1 MTIGADYFYFSND
14 IRYTIYEIQYKK
26 GKHKMQN
33 LLGPTWIE
41 INLDAVANNVK
52 NIKELIGEKKELMA
66 VVKGN
71 AYGHDV
77 LEVIPVVLNNGAT
90 RLAVARLEEGIF
102 LRKASIDVP
111 ILILG
116 LTLKQQ
122 AELLVSYNITPTVCK
137 YETIEKLSKF
147 AVKEDKTVKVHI
159 KVDTGMGRIGIF
171 PSHILDF
178 VKKVKVL
185 KNIEIEGIFTHF
197 SVADEKDKTYTEEQ
211 FKKFMEVL
219 TILEKE
225 GIKIPV
231 KHVGN
236 SATLLDLPYM
246 WLDLIRPGISIYG
259 LYPSREV
266 QKTVKLIPAHSF
278 KTRIVF
284 LKELPAGEYISYGR
298 TYTTTKRRTKVASLP
313 VGYADGYNRLLSNQ
327 GEVLVRGR
335 RFPII
340 GRICMDQCMIDVTNL
355 PQVKIGDE
363 VVLWGRQGQEEI
375 IVEEIAEKIG
385 TINYEVVHMP
395 DKKRVPKL
403 FIKDGKPWKIK
414 TMLGEKLL

>member
-1 MTIGADYFYFSND
+1 M
-14 IRYTIYEIQYKK
+14 
-26 GKHKMQN
+26 HK

-41 INLDAVANNVK
+41 IDLDAIAQNVR
-52 NIKELIGEKKELMA
+52 NIKKLIGEKKELMA

-71 AYGHDV
+71 AYGHDILETSSIV
-77 LEVIPVVLNNGAT
+77 LKNGAT

-102 LRKASIDVP
+102 LRKTGISVP
-111 ILILG
+111 ILVLG
-116 LTLKQQ
+116 LTLEEQV
-122 AELLVSYNITPTVCK
+122 ELLVSYNITPTVCK
-137 YETIEKLSKF
+137 HETIEKLSKF
-147 AVKEDKTVKVHI
+147 AVKEDKTIKVHI

-171 PSHILDF
+171 PNHVLDF
-178 VKKVKVL
+178 VRKVKAF

-197 SVADEKDKTYTEEQ
+197 SVADEKDKTYTEAQ

-236 SATLLDLPYM
+236 SATLLDFPHM
-246 WLDLIRPGISIYG
+246 WLDLVRPGISIYG
-259 LYPSREV
+259 LYPSTEV

-278 KTRIVF
+278 KTRIIF
-284 LKELPAGEYISYGR
+284 LKELPVGECIGYGR
-298 TYTTTKRRTKVASLP
+298 TYTTSKRRTKVASLP

-335 RFPII
+335 RFLII
-340 GRICMDQCMIDVTNL
+340 GRVCMDQAMIDVTNL
-355 PQVKIGDE
+355 PQVEVGDE

-375 IVEEIAEKIG
+375 TVEEVADKIG
-385 TINYEVVHMP
+385 TINYEIAHLP

-403 FIKDGKPWKIK
+403 FIKDGKPYKIK
-414 TMLGEKLL
+414 SMLWEKLL

>member
-1 MTIGADYFYFSND
+1 
-14 IRYTIYEIQYKK
+14 
-26 GKHKMQN
+26 MQK
-33 LLGPTWIE
+33 LLGSTWIE
-41 INLDAVANNVK
+41 IDLDAIAQNVR
-52 NIKELIGEKKELMA
+52 NIKKLIGEKKELMA

-71 AYGHDV
+71 GYGHDILEISSLV
-77 LEVIPVVLNNGAT
+77 LKNGAT

-102 LRKASIDVP
+102 LRKAGIAVP
-111 ILILG
+111 ILVLG
-116 LTLKQQ
+116 LTLEQQ
-122 AELLVSYNITPTVCK
+122 VELLVLYNISPTVGE
-137 YETIEKLSKF
+137 YEMIEKLSESAF
-147 AVKEDKTVKVHI
+147 KEDKIVKVHL

-171 PSHILDF
+171 PNHVLNFI
-178 VKKVKVL
+178 KKVKAL

-197 SVADEKDKTYTEEQ
+197 SVADEKDKTYTEVQ
-211 FKKFMEVL
+211 FKKFIEVL

-225 GIKIPV
+225 GIRIPV

-236 SATLLDLPYM
+236 SATLLDLPHM
-246 WLDLIRPGISIYG
+246 WLDLVRPGISVYG

-266 QKTVKLIPAHSF
+266 QKTVKLIPAHTF

-298 TYTTTKRRTKVASLP
+298 TYTTKQKRTVIASLP

-327 GEVLVRGR
+327 GEVLVRGK
-335 RFPII
+335 RFPVI
-340 GRICMDQCMIDVTNL
+340 GRVCMDQTMIDVTNL
-355 PQVKIGDE
+355 PQVEIGDE

-375 IVEEIAEKIG
+375 TVEEIADKIK

-403 FIKDGKPWKIK
+403 FIKDGKPWKVK
-414 TMLGEKLL
+414 TMFGEKIL

>member
-1 MTIGADYFYFSND
+1 M
-14 IRYTIYEIQYKK
+14 K
-26 GKHKMQN
+26 N
-33 LLGPTWIE
+33 LLGPTWTE
-41 INLDAVANNVK
+41 VNLDAIAQNVR
-52 NIKELIGEKKELMA
+52 NIKKLIGEKKELMA

-71 AYGHDV
+71 AYGHDI
-77 LEVIPVVLNNGAT
+77 LEVSSVALNNGAT

-102 LRKASIDVP
+102 LRKARIAVP

-122 AELLVSYNITPTVCK
+122 AELLVSYNITPTVCE
-137 YETIEKLSKF
+137 YEMIEKLSES
-147 AVKEDKTVKVHI
+147 AIKEDKVVKVHL

-171 PSHILDF
+171 PNHILDF
-178 VKKVKVL
+178 VKKVKAL

-211 FKKFMEVL
+211 FKKFIEVL

-246 WLDLIRPGISIYG
+246 WLDLVRPGISIYG

-284 LKELPAGEYISYGR
+284 LKELPAGECISYGR
-298 TYTTTKRRTKVASLP
+298 TYATTKRRTKIASLP
-313 VGYADGYNRLLSNQ
+313 IGYADGYNRLLSNQ

-335 RFPII
+335 RFPVI
-340 GRICMDQCMIDVTNL
+340 GRVCMDQCMIDVTNL

-375 IVEEIAEKIG
+375 TVEEIAEKIG
-385 TINYEVVHMP
+385 TINYEIVHMP

>member
-1 MTIGADYFYFSND
+1 
-14 IRYTIYEIQYKK
+14 
-26 GKHKMQN
+26 MQK
-33 LLGPTWIE
+33 LLGSTWIE
-41 INLDAVANNVK
+41 IDLDAIAQNVK
-52 NIKELIGEKKELMA
+52 NIKQLIGEKIELMA

-71 AYGHDV
+71 AYGHGILDV
-77 LEVIPVVLNNGAT
+77 SSVVLNNGAT

-102 LRKASIDVP
+102 LRKAGITVP

-122 AELLVSYNITPTVCK
+122 AELLVSYNITPTVCE
-137 YETIEKLSKF
+137 YEMIEKLSES
-147 AVKEDKTVKVHI
+147 AIKEDKVVKVHL

-171 PSHILDF
+171 SHDILRF
-178 VKKVKVL
+178 IKRIRALRNV
-185 KNIEIEGIFTHF
+185 EIEGIFTHF
-197 SVADEKDKTYTEEQ
+197 SVADEKDKTYTEKQ
-211 FKKFMEVL
+211 FRKFMGVL
-219 TILEKE
+219 TALEKE
-225 GIKIPV
+225 GIRIPI
-231 KHVGN
+231 KHLGN
-236 SATLLDLPYM
+236 SATLLDLPHM
-246 WLDLIRPGISIYG
+246 WLDLVRPGISIYG
-259 LYPSREV
+259 LYPSTEV
-266 QKTVKLIPAHSF
+266 QKTIKLIPAHSF

-284 LKELPAGEYISYGR
+284 LKELSMGESIGYGR
-298 TYTTTKRRTKVASLP
+298 TYTTNQRRTKVASLP

-340 GRICMDQCMIDVTNL
+340 GRICMDQTMIDVTNL
-355 PQVKIGDE
+355 PQVEIGDE

-375 IVEEIAEKIG
+375 TVEEIAEKIG
-385 TINYEVVHMP
+385 TINYEIVHMP

>member
-1 MTIGADYFYFSND
+1 
-14 IRYTIYEIQYKK
+14 
-26 GKHKMQN
+26 MQK

-41 INLDAVANNVK
+41 VNLDAIAQNVR
-52 NIKELIGEKKELMA
+52 NIKKLIGEKKELMA

-77 LEVIPVVLNNGAT
+77 LEVVPVVLKSGAT

-102 LRKASIDVP
+102 LRKVGIIVP
-111 ILILG
+111 ILVLG

-122 AELLVSYNITPTVCK
+122 AELLVSYSITPAVSEC
-137 YETIEKLSKF
+137 EMIEKLSEEAF
-147 AVKEDKTVKVHI
+147 KEGKIVKVHL

-171 PSHILDF
+171 PNRVLDF
-178 VKKVKVL
+178 IKKIKAS
-185 KNIEIEGIFTHF
+185 KNIEIEGVFTHF
-197 SVADEKDKTYTEEQ
+197 SVADEKDKTYTEIQ

-219 TILEKE
+219 NILEKE
-225 GIKIPV
+225 GIEISI

-236 SATLLDLPYM
+236 SATLLDLPHM

-259 LYPSREV
+259 LYPSKEV
-266 QKTVKLIPAHSF
+266 QKIIKLIPAHSF

-284 LKELPAGEYISYGR
+284 LKELPAGECISYGR
-298 TYTTTKRRTKVASLP
+298 TYKTKKKRTVVASLP

-335 RFPII
+335 RFPVI
-340 GRICMDQCMIDVTNL
+340 GRICMDQTMIDVTNL
-355 PQVKIGDE
+355 PQVEIGDE

-375 IVEEIAEKIG
+375 TVEEIAEKIG
-385 TINYEVVHMP
+385 TINYEIVHMP

-403 FIKDGKPWKIK
+403 FIKNKKPYKIK
-414 TMLGEKLL
+414 SMLGERLL

>member
-1 MTIGADYFYFSND
+1 
-14 IRYTIYEIQYKK
+14 
-26 GKHKMQN
+26 MQK

-41 INLDAVANNVK
+41 VNLDAIAQNVR
-52 NIKELIGEKKELMA
+52 NIKKLIGEKKELMA

-77 LEVIPVVLNNGAT
+77 LEVVPVVLKSGAT

-102 LRKASIDVP
+102 LRKAGITVP
-111 ILILG
+111 ILVLG

-122 AELLVSYNITPTVCK
+122 AELLVSYSITPAVSEC
-137 YETIEKLSKF
+137 EMIEKLSEEAF
-147 AVKEDKTVKVHI
+147 KEGKIVKVHL

-171 PSHILDF
+171 PNRVLDF
-178 VKKVKVL
+178 VKKIKAL
-185 KNIEIEGIFTHF
+185 KNIEIEGVFTHF
-197 SVADEKDKTYTEEQ
+197 SVADEKDKTYTEIQ

-219 TILEKE
+219 NILEKE
-225 GIKIPV
+225 GIEIPI

-236 SATLLDLPYM
+236 SATLLDLPHM

-259 LYPSREV
+259 LYPSKEV
-266 QKTVKLIPAHSF
+266 QKIIKLIPAHSF

-284 LKELPAGEYISYGR
+284 LKELPAGECISYGR
-298 TYTTTKRRTKVASLP
+298 TYKTKKKRTVVASLP
-313 VGYADGYNRLLSNQ
+313 VGYADGYNRHLSNQ

-335 RFPII
+335 RFPVI
-340 GRICMDQCMIDVTNL
+340 GRICMDQTMIDVTNL
-355 PQVKIGDE
+355 PQVEIGDE

-375 IVEEIAEKIG
+375 TVEEIAEKIG
-385 TINYEVVHMP
+385 TINYEIVHMP

-403 FIKDGKPWKIK
+403 FIKNKKPYKIK
-414 TMLGEKLL
+414 SMLGERLL

>member
-1 MTIGADYFYFSND
+1 
-14 IRYTIYEIQYKK
+14 
-26 GKHKMQN
+26 MQK

-41 INLDAVANNVK
+41 VNLDAIAQNVR
-52 NIKELIGEKKELMA
+52 NIKKLIGEKKELMA

-77 LEVIPVVLNNGAT
+77 LEVVPVVLKSGAT

-102 LRKASIDVP
+102 LRKTGITAP
-111 ILILG
+111 ILVLG

-122 AELLVSYNITPTVCK
+122 AELLVSYSITPAVSE
-137 YETIEKLSKF
+137 YEMIEKLSEEAF
-147 AVKEDKTVKVHI
+147 KEGKIVKVHL
-159 KVDTGMGRIGIF
+159 KVDTGMGRIGIL
-171 PSHILDF
+171 PNRVLDF
-178 VKKVKVL
+178 VKKIKAL
-185 KNIEIEGIFTHF
+185 KNIEIEGVFTHF
-197 SVADEKDKTYTEEQ
+197 SVADEKDKTYTEIQ

-219 TILEKE
+219 NILEKE
-225 GIKIPV
+225 GIEISI

-236 SATLLDLPYM
+236 SATLLDLPHM

-259 LYPSREV
+259 LYPSKEV
-266 QKTVKLIPAHSF
+266 QKIIKLIPAHSF

-284 LKELPAGEYISYGR
+284 LKELPAGECISYGR
-298 TYTTTKRRTKVASLP
+298 TYKTKKKRTVVASLP
-313 VGYADGYNRLLSNQ
+313 VGYADGYNRHLSNQ

-335 RFPII
+335 RFPVI
-340 GRICMDQCMIDVTNL
+340 GRICMDQTMIDVTNL

-375 IVEEIAEKIG
+375 TVEEIAEKIG
-385 TINYEVVHMP
+385 TINYEIVHMP

-403 FIKDGKPWKIK
+403 FIKNKKPYKIK
-414 TMLGEKLL
+414 SMFGERLL

>member
-1 MTIGADYFYFSND
+1 
-14 IRYTIYEIQYKK
+14 
-26 GKHKMQN
+26 MQK
-33 LLGPTWIE
+33 LLGPTWTE
-41 INLDAVANNVK
+41 VNLDAIAQNVI
-52 NIKELIGEKKELMA
+52 NIKKLIGEKKELMA

-71 AYGHDV
+71 GYGHDI
-77 LEVIPVVLNNGAT
+77 LEVSSVVLKNGAS

-102 LRKASIDVP
+102 LRKAGIIVP
-111 ILILG
+111 ILVLG
-116 LTLKQQ
+116 LTLEQQ
-122 AELLVSYNITPTVCK
+122 AELLVSYNITSTVCK

-147 AVKEDKTVKVHI
+147 AVKEGKTAKVHI
-159 KVDTGMGRIGIF
+159 KVDTGMGRIGIL
-171 PSHILDF
+171 PNHILGF

-197 SVADEKDKTYTEEQ
+197 SVADEKDKTYTEAQ
-211 FKKFMEVL
+211 FKKFMEVV

-225 GIKIPV
+225 GIRIPV

-236 SATLLDLPYM
+236 SATLLDLPHM
-246 WLDLIRPGISIYG
+246 WLDLVRPGISVYG

-266 QKTVKLIPAHSF
+266 QKTVKLIPAQTF

-284 LKELPAGEYISYGR
+284 LKELPAGEDISYGR
-298 TYTTTKRRTKVASLP
+298 TYTTNKKRTVVASLP

-327 GEVLVRGR
+327 GEVLIKGR

-340 GRICMDQCMIDVTNL
+340 GRVCMDQTMIDVTNL
-355 PQVKIGDE
+355 PQVEIGDE

-375 IVEEIAEKIG
+375 TVEEIAEKIG
-385 TINYEVVHMP
+385 TINYEIVHLL
-395 DKKRVPKL
+395 DKMRVPKL
-403 FIKDGKPWKIK
+403 FIKNGMPWKIK

>member
-1 MTIGADYFYFSND
+1 M
-14 IRYTIYEIQYKK
+14 KK
-26 GKHKMQN
+26 

-41 INLDAVANNVK
+41 VNLYAIAQNVR
-52 NIKELIGEKKELMA
+52 NIKKLIGEKKELMA

-71 AYGHDV
+71 AYGHDI
-77 LEVIPVVLNNGAT
+77 LEVSSVVLNNGAT
-90 RLAVARLEEGIF
+90 QLAVARLEEGIF
-102 LRKASIDVP
+102 LRKAGITVP

-122 AELLVSYNITPTVCK
+122 AELLVSYNITPTVCE
-137 YETIEKLSKF
+137 YEMIEKLSES
-147 AVKEDKTVKVHI
+147 AIKEDKVVKVHL

-171 PSHILDF
+171 PNHILDF
-178 VKKVKVL
+178 VKKVKAL

-211 FKKFMEVL
+211 FKKFIEVL
-219 TILEKE
+219 TILEKG

-246 WLDLIRPGISIYG
+246 WLDLVRPGISVYG

-284 LKELPAGEYISYGR
+284 LKELPAGECISYGR
-298 TYTTTKRRTKVASLP
+298 IYTTTKRRTKIASLP

-335 RFPII
+335 RFPVI
-340 GRICMDQCMIDVTNL
+340 GRVCMDQCMIDVTNL
-355 PQVKIGDE
+355 TQVKIGDE
-363 VVLWGRQGQEEI
+363 VVLWGRQGEEEI
-375 IVEEIAEKIG
+375 TVEEIAEKIG
-385 TINYEVVHMP
+385 TINYEIVHMP

>member
-1 MTIGADYFYFSND
+1 
-14 IRYTIYEIQYKK
+14 
-26 GKHKMQN
+26 MQK

-41 INLDAVANNVK
+41 VNLDAIAQNVR
-52 NIKELIGEKKELMA
+52 NIKKLIGEKKELMA

-77 LEVIPVVLNNGAT
+77 LEVVPVVLKSGAT

-102 LRKASIDVP
+102 LRKAGITVP
-111 ILILG
+111 ILVLG

-122 AELLVSYNITPTVCK
+122 AELLVSYSITPAVSEC
-137 YETIEKLSKF
+137 EMIEKLSEEAF
-147 AVKEDKTVKVHI
+147 KEGKIVKVHL

-171 PSHILDF
+171 PNRVLDF
-178 VKKVKVL
+178 VKKVKAF

-197 SVADEKDKTYTEEQ
+197 SVADEKDKTYTEIQ

-219 TILEKE
+219 NILEKE
-225 GIKIPV
+225 GIEIPI

-236 SATLLDLPYM
+236 SATLLDLPHM

-259 LYPSREV
+259 LYPSKEV
-266 QKTVKLIPAHSF
+266 QKIIKLIPAHSF

-284 LKELPAGEYISYGR
+284 LKELPAGECISYGR
-298 TYTTTKRRTKVASLP
+298 TYTTKKKRTVVASLP

-335 RFPII
+335 RFPVI
-340 GRICMDQCMIDVTNL
+340 GRICMDQTMIDVTNL

-375 IVEEIAEKIG
+375 TVEEIAEKIG
-385 TINYEVVHMP
+385 TINYEIPHMP

-403 FIKDGKPWKIK
+403 FIKNKKPYKIK
-414 TMLGEKLL
+414 SMFGERLL

>member
-1 MTIGADYFYFSND
+1 M
-14 IRYTIYEIQYKK
+14 KK
-26 GKHKMQN
+26 
-33 LLGPTWIE
+33 LLGSTWIE
-41 INLDAVANNVK
+41 IDLDAIAQNVR
-52 NIKELIGEKKELMA
+52 NIKKLIGEKKELMA

-71 AYGHDV
+71 GYGHDILEISSIV
-77 LEVIPVVLNNGAT
+77 LKNGAT

-102 LRKASIDVP
+102 LRKAGIAVP
-111 ILILG
+111 ILVLG
-116 LTLKQQ
+116 LTLEQQ
-122 AELLVSYNITPTVCK
+122 VKLLVSYNITPTVCK

-171 PSHILDF
+171 PNHVLDF
-178 VKKVKVL
+178 VKKVKAF

-197 SVADEKDKTYTEEQ
+197 SVADEKDKAYTEAQ

-236 SATLLDLPYM
+236 SATLLDFPHM
-246 WLDLIRPGISIYG
+246 WLDLVRPGISIYG
-259 LYPSREV
+259 LYPSTEV

-278 KTRIVF
+278 KTRIIF
-284 LKELPAGEYISYGR
+284 LKELPVGECISYGR

-335 RFPII
+335 RFLII
-340 GRICMDQCMIDVTNL
+340 GRVCMDQTMIDVTNL
-355 PQVKIGDE
+355 PQVEVGDE

-375 IVEEIAEKIG
+375 TVEEIAEKIG
-385 TINYEVVHMP
+385 SINYEIVHMP
-395 DKKRVPKL
+395 DKERVPKL
-403 FIKDGKPWKIK
+403 FIKDGRPWKIK
-414 TMLGEKLL
+414 TMLEERLL